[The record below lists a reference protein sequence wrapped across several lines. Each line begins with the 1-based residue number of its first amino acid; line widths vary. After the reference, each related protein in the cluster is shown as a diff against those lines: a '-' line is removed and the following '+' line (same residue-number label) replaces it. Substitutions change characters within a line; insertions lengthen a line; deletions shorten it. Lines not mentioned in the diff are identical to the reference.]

1 MCKRCPL
8 EQDEEQDDQD
18 EQEEK
23 RCATNPIAL
32 VVRTD
37 SGAKR

>member
-8 EQDEEQDDQD
+8 EQDEDQEED

-37 SGAKR
+37 SGAKG